1 MGSVMRRLTVV
12 MFILSFSFLLHG
24 QEGSETQAI
33 WNLYYNADA
42 LREAGQYKKALQV
55 ISNARDLM
63 LDLDNKRD
71 YFMVEWQ
78 HLLIEYLANG
88 ARNEFADRHKTLHI
102 IIKNASIEN
111 TYDLLSKKIYPH
123 SPPYQYSLNDSEIE
137 QFRVQ
142 AAEFDLACTALSK
155 GTILYENDIV
165 VVDSTQKD
173 IALRQISENWYGK
186 DIYLYTTYLDTI
198 EPPLTELFKNNYGNY
213 DCFSI
218 ILPASFRNDGNP
230 GLAGRPNETDFME
243 GGITPQGL
251 PIIPFV
257 HYGDTRAVFINNID
271 TASGA
276 QLLHEY
282 FHMIEGVIDTGFPGH
297 AWMSDVEGPAG
308 ISTEIGYYRH
318 IFEKVVLDKH
328 DTFMFRSK
336 YGTAKVED
344 TKLFSKVLDFSR
356 KQTQDALRL
365 AFIYYKLGDDPS
377 LEQSLQHVPDYPYS
391 SVLLGERFRYQ
402 GRDMEAYQKLK
413 VNAELDPDNV
423 LREMYMGWLLTYSL
437 DLPEYALPYYES
449 LLQKYDQINA
459 DWRYYVI
466 DGLAKAY
473 IAMGEFDKAEAII
486 ANDTYS
492 LVFQGNNE
500 RSGEQHLL
508 SGIILFRRGLRSEAR
523 ASFEKAGGIDQSKE
537 YLDVLDVFDSRNQVS
552 FEERLSEIEP
562 SSESQNK
569 RQAYNELI
577 EAGKATE
584 TIDEKVAA
592 FYRASLLFPGEW
604 QPWFWI
610 GYYCR
615 NARRYFDALRA
626 FKKMRELDGSDLVQ
640 GYYFY
645 YTGMIHHELK
655 NQCEAGKW
663 LSKWVAI
670 QKKAGKEVGPWYS
683 NLLMRYYDTCLSDKQ
698 AAYRHAL
705 ATLAGID
712 DIGDWYYQRAYIWC
726 KENGFAVPEMSAY
739 SIEDGR

>member
-1 MGSVMRRLTVV
+1 MRRLSIVV
-12 MFILSFSFLLHG
+12 FILSFSFLLFG
-24 QEGSETQAI
+24 QEESETQAI

-55 ISNARDLM
+55 ISNARDLV

-88 ARNEFADRHKTLHI
+88 AQDEFADRHKTLHI

-111 TYDLLSKKIYPH
+111 TYDLLSKKIYTH

-142 AAEFDLACTALSK
+142 AAEFDLACTALAG

-198 EPPLTELFKNNYGNY
+198 EPPLTELFKNNYGEY
-213 DCFSI
+213 DCYSI
-218 ILPASFRNDGNP
+218 ILPATFDGSGDP
-230 GLAGRPNETDFME
+230 GLARKQNETDLME

-271 TASGA
+271 TASAA
-276 QLLHEY
+276 QLFHEY
-282 FHMIEGVIDTGFPGH
+282 FHMIERVMDTGFPGH

-308 ISTEIGYYRH
+308 ISTEIGYYRYM
-318 IFEKVVLDKH
+318 FDKVVPDSR

-336 YGTAKVED
+336 YGTAKVEN
-344 TKLFSKVLDFSR
+344 TELYSKVLDFSR
-356 KQTQDALRL
+356 KQTQEDLRL
-365 AFIYYKLGDDPS
+365 AFIYFKLGDDPS
-377 LEQSLQHVPDYPYS
+377 LEQSLQHVPDYPLS
-391 SVLLGERFRYQ
+391 SVLLGERLRYQ
-402 GRDMEAYQKLK
+402 GKGVEAYQKLK

-423 LREMYMGWLLTYSL
+423 LREMYMGWLLTYNL

-449 LLQKYDQINA
+449 LLQKYNQINA

-473 IAMGEFDKAEAII
+473 IAMGELDKAEAII
-486 ANDTYS
+486 ENDTYTP
-492 LVFQGNNE
+492 VFRGNDE
-500 RSGEQHLL
+500 RSGERHML
-508 SGIILFRRGLRSEAR
+508 SGIISFNRGLEDEAR
-523 ASFEKAGGIDQSKE
+523 SSFEKAGETDKSQE
-537 YLDVLDVFDSRNQVS
+537 YLAVLDI
-552 FEERLSEIEP
+552 FESQKSVPLKERLAKIEP
-562 SSESQNK
+562 SPEGQNK

-577 EAGKATE
+577 DAGKATE
-584 TIDEKVAA
+584 TIEEKITS
-592 FYRASLLFPGEW
+592 FYRASLLYPEEW

-615 NARRYFDALRA
+615 NDRRYFDALRA
-626 FKKMRELDGSDLVQ
+626 FEKMRELDSSDLVQ
-640 GYYFY
+640 GYYFF

-663 LSKWVAI
+663 LSQWVAI
-670 QKKAGKEVGPWYS
+670 QKKAGKEVGPWYN

-705 ATLAGID
+705 ATLSAIE
-712 DIGDWYYQRAYIWC
+712 DIGDWYYQRAYVWC
-726 KENGFAVPEMSAY
+726 KENGFAVPEVSA
-739 SIEDGR
+739 SSTEDGR